1 MTWWVAWLCLAIFC
15 IGFETITTE
24 LVAVWFA
31 FSALITCIVVAIFP
45 QMEIVWQLLI
55 FIILSVALLLATRPL
70 VKKLLKR
77 KKDQDTNLELVLKH
91 RALVIEDI
99 NNDLEQG
106 SIKIN
111 GLVWTAR
118 SENGNLIAK
127 DALVTVVRIQGNKAI
142 VKEEK

>member
-1 MTWWVAWLCLAIFC
+1 MH
-15 IGFETITTE
+15 
-24 LVAVWFA
+24 
-31 FSALITCIVVAIFP
+31 
-45 QMEIVWQLLI
+45 QLLI
-55 FIILSVALLLATRPL
+55 FIILSVALLLATRPS

-77 KKDQDTNLELVLKH
+77 KKDQDTNLELILNH